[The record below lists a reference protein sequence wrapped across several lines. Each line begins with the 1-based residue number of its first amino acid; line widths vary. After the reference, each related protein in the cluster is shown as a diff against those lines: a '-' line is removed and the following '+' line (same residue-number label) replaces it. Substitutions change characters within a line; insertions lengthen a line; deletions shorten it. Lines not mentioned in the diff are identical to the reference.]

1 MGMIETLPALD
12 VASGESLAARRLVLP
27 GGGVDALGRVHREV
41 RVREL
46 TGADEEALFERSAA
60 SGARRVSAFL
70 SRAIESVDGLDG
82 VTMDEAFTGSLQL
95 GDRDYL
101 LLRLRQMDLGDAVHQ
116 VVRCPSCASKVDV
129 DLLISEL
136 PVRRLD
142 KPSAHYQVQLGGR
155 GLRLRLPDG
164 NDQAAVEDLAL
175 ANPAAAN
182 TRLFARLVQDVD
194 GQGAPTEDEV
204 RAWPVALRAELGGWL
219 ESHLPGPDL
228 FLDLACPHCKAEMSY
243 AFDLNSFFLPND

>member
-1 MGMIETLPALD
+1 MGMIEKLPPMDA
-12 VASGESLAARRLVLP
+12 ASRESLAARRLVLP
-27 GGGVDALGRVHREV
+27 GGVVDAHGRVHREV

-46 TGADEEALFERSAA
+46 TGADEEVLFERATA

-70 SRAIESVDGLDG
+70 ARAIESVAGLED
-82 VTMDEAFTGSLQL
+82 TPIDDAFAGSLQL

-142 KPSAHYQVQLGGR
+142 EPGASYDVHLAGHA
-155 GLRLRLPDG
+155 LRLRLPNG
-164 NDQAAVEDLAL
+164 EDQAAIEELAM

-182 TRLFARLVQDVD
+182 TRLFARLVQDID
-194 GQGAPTEDEV
+194 GRGAPTEEQA
-204 RAWPVALRAELGGWL
+204 RAWPIALRAQLGVWL
-219 ESHLPGPDL
+219 ATHLPGPDL

-243 AFDLNSFFLPND
+243 AFDLNSFFLPSD